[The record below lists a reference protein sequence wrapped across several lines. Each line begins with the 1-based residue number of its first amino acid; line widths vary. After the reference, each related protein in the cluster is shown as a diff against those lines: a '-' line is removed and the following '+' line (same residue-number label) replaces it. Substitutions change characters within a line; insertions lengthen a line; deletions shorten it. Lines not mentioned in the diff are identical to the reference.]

1 MKKLQYFVVLQVLV
15 LKDIIHCFV
24 LLELTADKDFQHLMN
39 LHFFMFVGLDYN
51 IGVFL
56 QLPNFLMG

>member
-1 MKKLQYFVVLQVLV
+1 
-15 LKDIIHCFV
+15 
-24 LLELTADKDFQHLMN
+24 LMN

-56 QLPNFLMG
+56 QLPNFLMGWVFLSMATS